1 MRANSVGKCLAYTN
15 VVSLVFGWIQM
26 KPIVALSQRSH
37 AEALLVGGYRDPDQ
51 HVLERLGSA
60 SQTPRV

>member
-1 MRANSVGKCLAYTN
+1 
-15 VVSLVFGWIQM
+15 M